1 VSDRLALTGANG
13 FVGRHV
19 TALAARRGWE
29 VVGVVRSA
37 AGAEVVRRAGGRP
50 VVVPDL
56 ALPSLAEALAGAGAA
71 VHLAHIGSE
80 KGGAT
85 YEAVNVEGTRR
96 FVQATREAGVG
107 RVILFSGLGVAHYG
121 LAPRVTNRYFLSKLA
136 AEVALFRS
144 DREAV
149 VFRPSYIVGPG
160 DGLLPVLLD
169 GLAGRGLDVPGDGLY
184 RMQPVFVDDAAQAVL
199 AAATVRAPFPPSAPH
214 RVLDLVGPE
223 PVSYRELI
231 ARVAE
236 AARAAGRPV
245 KGRVRKVPVG
255 EAERQARAGGFL
267 GMGSD
272 ELDCLLCDEVADP
285 APLASLLGR
294 PLTSL
299 ADALAAAV
307 SGAA

>member
-1 VSDRLALTGANG
+1 VSDRLALTGASG
-13 FVGRHV
+13 FVGRHL
-19 TALAARRGWE
+19 TAFAVQRGWD
-29 VVGVVRSA
+29 VVGIVRSP

-56 ALPSLAEALAGAGAA
+56 ALPSLTQALAGAGAA

-85 YEAVNVEGTRR
+85 YESVNVEGTRQ
-96 FVQATREAGVG
+96 FVRAAREAAVE
-107 RVILFSGLGVAHYG
+107 RVVMFSGLGVARYG

-136 AEVALFRS
+136 AEVELFRS
-144 DREAV
+144 DRQAV
-149 VFRPSYIVGPG
+149 ILRPSYIVGPG
-160 DGLLPVLLD
+160 DGLLSALLE
-169 GLAGRGLDVPGDGLY
+169 GLSGRGMEVPGDGLY
-184 RMQPVFVDDAAQAVL
+184 RMQPVFVDDAAEAVL
-199 AAATVRAPFPPSAPH
+199 AATSSPAPAPPAPPH

-231 ARVAE
+231 ARVAR
-236 AARAAGRPV
+236 AARALGRPV
-245 KGRVRKVPVG
+245 HERVGEVPVS
-255 EAERQARAGGFL
+255 EAERRARAGGFL

-285 APLASLLGR
+285 TPLMALLGR

-299 ADALAAAV
+299 EDALAAAV
-307 SGAA
+307 RGAA